1 MGNLN
6 RRAIV
11 VGASAGSLAALCL
24 PRFATT
30 ARAAAPPQCAP
41 PGLAPFLPSHLTVDC
56 ASRRNFRAFREYPD
70 YLGLAAVVSM
80 TTVRTKFGT
89 LPAGNLS
96 LFPYLKPKGQ
106 AARGKIWP
114 VAVPASAM
122 LFVSG
127 SPMPGAT
134 LPPDEYFL
142 RYVLQAP
149 WQSFIGFLVDEAHSK
164 PQAQM
169 AWFSNVDLPDGETV
183 GVDWT
188 SPNLNNP
195 WFDGS
200 HSIPNTE
207 TCNGKAWRGII
218 TDALETASAVAC

>member
-1 MGNLN
+1 
-6 RRAIV
+6 
-11 VGASAGSLAALCL
+11 
-24 PRFATT
+24 
-30 ARAAAPPQCAP
+30 
-41 PGLAPFLPSHLTVDC
+41 VDC
-56 ASRRNFRAFREYPD
+56 ASRRNFRAFLEYPD

-96 LFPYLKPKGQ
+96 LFPYLKPNGQ
-106 AARGKIWP
+106 AVRGKVWP
-114 VAVPASAM
+114 VAVPASVT
-122 LFVSG
+122 LYVSA
-127 SPMPGAT
+127 SPIPGVT

-149 WQSFIGFLVDEAHSK
+149 LTSFIGFEVDVAHSK
-164 PQAQM
+164 PHAQL

-188 SPNLNNP
+188 SANLNNA

-200 HSIPNTE
+200 HWIPDTD
-207 TCNGKAWRGII
+207 TCNGQAWRRII
-218 TDALETASAVAC
+218 TNALDMASAAAC